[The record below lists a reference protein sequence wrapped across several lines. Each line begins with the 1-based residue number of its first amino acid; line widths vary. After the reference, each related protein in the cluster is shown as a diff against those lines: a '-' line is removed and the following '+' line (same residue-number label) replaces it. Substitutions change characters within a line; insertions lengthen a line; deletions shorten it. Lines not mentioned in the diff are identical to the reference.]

1 METSERVGACHRHR
15 HRPFDQ
21 ARCDRDDPYVEE
33 SVKLSSHND
42 TLLGAPIAP
51 ATDAATRTRTLVDVF
66 TETVSRCGDRVALDA
81 AGRGVTYRELARR
94 VEAVAAR
101 LHATGI
107 GAGDRVGIHIS
118 SGTGDLYVGILGVLS
133 SGAAYVPVDVDDP
146 PARAKA
152 IWTGADVCA
161 IVEDGLRITQRHAP
175 KGAVRSPTAA
185 DDAWVIFTSG
195 STGAPKAVAVTH
207 ASAAAFVDAE
217 TRLWTVH
224 ETDRVLAGLSV
235 GFDASC
241 EEMWLA
247 WRAGAALV
255 PAPRTVVR
263 SGADLGPWLAGH
275 RITVVSTVPTLASM
289 WADDV
294 IEGVRLLILGGE
306 ALPTD
311 LAWRL
316 SERVEVWNTYGPT
329 EATVVSTASRVS
341 PGVPVLIG
349 LPLDG
354 WEVAVVD
361 EHDEPVSFGQPGE
374 LVIAGV
380 GLGRY
385 LDPEL
390 DRERY
395 APLRAC
401 GWARAY
407 RSGDIVREWPD
418 GYEFVGRIDDQVK
431 VAGRRIELGEIES
444 QLRATDGVTGAAVA
458 VQTTAAGNN
467 VLVGYVT
474 GAIVPTDIRAALSAR
489 LPEGLV
495 PLIVVLD
502 DLPVASSGK
511 LARKE
516 LPWPPPAGTEARA
529 TGGASASAGRSPDGT
544 AAWLAGLWADQLGSA
559 PTSTEDDFFAL
570 GGSSVA
576 AAKLVSAVRAR
587 YPAVSVGDVYHYRRL
602 GALAE
607 RLDRI
612 AAHDVSSET
621 RTGVGRY
628 RWTLVQALGAV
639 ALLALGAMEWV
650 FGLLVVD
657 RWDGTGVG
665 AHLSWGWLVV
675 AWIGLFSTPGGV
687 AIVLV
692 ARKILLRGLEPGRYP
707 RRSGLMCRLWMV
719 ERLADRFHLNRLAGT
734 PWAIPY
740 ARMCGSEIGTD
751 ARLGTLPP
759 VTGLLSVGAH
769 ATLEGDVDASGWWI
783 DGDEVVLDKIRVGA
797 GARVGTR
804 AALMPG
810 AQVGVGAE
818 IEPGAVVTGY
828 VPEGERWEGAPAAFA
843 GTAGE
848 SWPGAGPRPSRRRRL
863 WRAMYGVGLAVLS
876 VVPLI
881 AALPG
886 IVIVSVLAPSL
897 LHLQLS
903 PGALLVAIPLAAS
916 SYIATYALVVA
927 LLVRAVGPILRPG
940 WHSDDGGVAWAL
952 WFSEAAMSGSRAT
965 LFPVY
970 ASLYVKPW
978 LRLLGVR
985 VGARTEVST
994 AVGLN
999 RLATIGETSFLADD
1013 VVFAMGRGRGGWL
1026 HLNAID
1032 VGSRT
1037 FLGNSALLESGTV
1050 VGDDSLVGAL
1060 SSSPLRP
1067 GPGTSWM
1074 GLPAIELPRVPD
1086 PVDPTRTTHP
1096 PAGLKAIR
1104 ATLEMVRI
1112 LLPATVS
1119 AMLGVGVLA
1128 SLTAIGGATGSVAA
1142 VIVAAPF
1149 VVGVAS
1155 VAAAAITVAI
1165 KWILIGRYRPGDHP
1179 LWSTFIWRDEIVN
1192 TCHEQLAGE
1201 WLLGLILGTAFMPM
1215 YLRAMGARIGSDVWF
1230 ETTSVSEF
1238 DLVDIADGAA
1248 VNRGAVIETHLFHD
1262 RLMRLGPS
1270 AIRRG
1275 ATLGPHS
1282 AVFPDTE
1289 LGDRCSVGARSF
1301 VMRGEHLPPNTRWH
1315 GAPVVAAG

>member
-1 METSERVGACHRHR
+1 VNLLTHNGTLVDTPGVPAADVAVG
-15 HRPFDQ
+15 
-21 ARCDRDDPYVEE
+21 
-33 SVKLSSHND
+33 
-42 TLLGAPIAP
+42 
-51 ATDAATRTRTLVDVF
+51 TRTLIDIF
-66 TETVSRCGDRVALDA
+66 TETVARFGQRVALDA
-81 AGRGVTYRELARR
+81 AGRSMTYRELAQR
-94 VEAVAAR
+94 VEGLAAR
-101 LHATGI
+101 LRAGGI
-107 GAGDRVGIHIS
+107 GTGDRVGIHIA
-118 SGTGDLYVGILGVLS
+118 SGTSDLYVGILGVLA

-146 PARAKA
+146 PARAQA

-161 IVEDGLRITQRHAP
+161 IVEDGLRIARRHAP
-175 KGAVRSPTAA
+175 SGAARPLTAN

-217 TRLWTVH
+217 TRLWTVS

-255 PAPRTVVR
+255 PAPRAVVR
-263 SGADLGPWLAGH
+263 SGADLGPWLARH
-275 RITVVSTVPTLASM
+275 RITVVSTVPTLASL

-294 IEGVRLLILGGE
+294 IDGVRLLILGGE
-306 ALPTD
+306 ALPTE

-329 EATVVSTASRVS
+329 EATVVSTAARVS
-341 PGVPVLIG
+341 PGMPVLIG
-349 LPLDG
+349 QPLEG

-361 EHDEPVSFGQPGE
+361 EHGQRVPFGQPGE

-390 DRERY
+390 DRARY
-395 APLRAC
+395 APLPGC
-401 GWARAY
+401 GWQRAY

-431 VAGRRIELGEIES
+431 VGGRRIELGEIES
-444 QLRATDGVTGAAVA
+444 QLRATDGVAGAAAA
-458 VQTTAAGNN
+458 VQTTTAGNK

-474 GAIVPTDIRAALSAR
+474 GAVQPAEIRAALAAR

-502 DLPVASSGK
+502 ELPVSSSGK
-511 LARKE
+511 LARAA
-516 LPWPPPAGTEARA
+516 LPWPPPSRDEGDAPRGSS
-529 TGGASASAGRSPDGT
+529 GSAPPTLDPT
-544 AAWLAGLWADQLGSA
+544 TAWLAGLWADQLGNA
-559 PTSTEDDFFAL
+559 PTSPTDDFFAL

-576 AAKLVSAVRAR
+576 AAKLVSAIRAR
-587 YPAVSVGDVYHYRRL
+587 FPAVSVADVYNHRQL
-602 GALAE
+602 GALAT

-612 AAHDVSSET
+612 AGHDVVTDTASGPS
-621 RTGVGRY
+621 RS

-650 FGLLVVD
+650 FGLLVVN
-657 RWDGTGVG
+657 RWDGSGVG
-665 AHLSWGWLVV
+665 AHLAWGWLVV
-675 AWIGLFSTPGGV
+675 VWIGLFSTPGGV

-692 ARKILLRGLEPGRYP
+692 ARRLLLRGLEPGRYP
-707 RRSGLMCRLWMV
+707 RRSSLMCRLWMV

-734 PWAIPY
+734 PWAIAY
-740 ARMCGSEIGTD
+740 ARLCGSEIGTD

-759 VTGLLSVGAH
+759 VTGLLSVGAW

-810 AQVGVGAE
+810 AHVGVGAE
-818 IEPGAVVTGY
+818 IEPGTVVTGY
-828 VPEGERWEGAPAAFA
+828 VPEGERWEGAPAACA
-843 GTAGE
+843 GKAGE
-848 SWPGAGPRPSRRRRL
+848 SWPDAGPSPARGRRL
-863 WRAMYGVGLAVLS
+863 WRAMYAVGLAVLS
-876 VVPLI
+876 MVPLI

-886 IVIVSVLAPSL
+886 LVIVSVLAPGL
-897 LHLQLS
+897 LQLQVS
-903 PGALLVAIPLAAS
+903 PGALLVAIPLAAA

-940 WHSDDGGVAWAL
+940 WHGDDGGVAWAL
-952 WFSEAAMSGSRAT
+952 WFSEAAMSGSRAA
-965 LFPVY
+965 LFPLY

-1026 HLNAID
+1026 HVNAID

-1037 FLGNSALLESGTV
+1037 FLGNSALLQSGTV

-1060 SSSPLRP
+1060 SSPPLRP
-1067 GPGTSWM
+1067 DPGTSWM

-1096 PAGLKAIR
+1096 PARLKAIR
-1104 ATLEMVRI
+1104 AVLELVRI
-1112 LLPATVS
+1112 LLPTTVS

-1128 SLTAIGGATGSVAA
+1128 SLTAIGGATGSSVA
-1142 VIVAAPF
+1142 VIVAAPL

-1165 KWILIGRYRPGDHP
+1165 KWTLIGRYRPGDHP
-1179 LWSTFIWRDEIVN
+1179 LWSTFVWRDEIVN

-1238 DLVDIADGAA
+1238 DLVDIADGAT
-1248 VNRGAVIETHLFHD
+1248 VNRGAVIETHLFQD

-1270 AIRRG
+1270 AIGCR
-1275 ATLGPHS
+1275 AALGPHS
-1282 AVFPDTE
+1282 AVFPDTV
-1289 LGDRCSVGARSF
+1289 LGARCSVGARSF